1 MSSTGTSG
9 QLMAEFSSACSFCFM
24 AYFYLC
30 GKSNLLIIAWKL
42 SFLNHSSDRVIHFT
56 LPFRT
61 EHTITIATTFA
72 TVYCAMLAL
81 GIPIEGKRLPG
92 RILILTVCL
101 SGKKDFINRITN

>member
-1 MSSTGTSG
+1 MLS
-9 QLMAEFSSACSFCFM
+9 
-24 AYFYLC
+24 
-30 GKSNLLIIAWKL
+30 LLL
-42 SFLNHSSDRVIHFT
+42 SILN
-56 LPFRT
+56 FRT

-101 SGKKDFINRITN
+101 SGKEHFINCVIKKVKYLNKTKIPTCVNK

>member
-1 MSSTGTSG
+1 MLS
-9 QLMAEFSSACSFCFM
+9 
-24 AYFYLC
+24 
-30 GKSNLLIIAWKL
+30 LLL
-42 SFLNHSSDRVIHFT
+42 SILN
-56 LPFRT
+56 FRT

-101 SGKKDFINRITN
+101 SGKKDFINRITNQVKKFVKIEFKPV